1 LGNYLAS
8 VTSPARRTI
17 LIGFV
22 IDTWVWV
29 EYYLGED
36 PRVNEYIEN
45 DSLDLFTST
54 ISLTEIIKFLH
65 QRNETPDTIRQVVLE
80 IGIRSLVIPVTE
92 DIAILAGE
100 FRNEGFKGGIAD
112 TIILATS
119 RAGGHKV
126 VTGDS
131 HFKEIPDAVFIK
143 TG

>member
-1 LGNYLAS
+1 M
-8 VTSPARRTI
+8 I

-36 PRVNEYIEN
+36 SRVNEYIEN

-54 ISLTEIIKFLH
+54 ITLTEMIKFLH
-65 QRNETPDTIRQVVLE
+65 QNHESPENIRHVVSE

-100 FRNEGFKGGIAD
+100 FKNEGFKGGIAD
-112 TIILATS
+112 TIILATALS
-119 RAGGHKV
+119 GGHTV
-126 VTGDS
+126 VTGDP
-131 HFKEIPDAVFIK
+131 HFKAISDAVFIK

>member
-1 LGNYLAS
+1 MI
-8 VTSPARRTI
+8 P
-17 LIGFV
+17 IGFV

-45 DSLDLFTST
+45 ESLDLFTST

-65 QRNETPDTIRQVVLE
+65 QKNETPENIRQVALE
-80 IGIRSLVIPVTE
+80 IGVRSLVIPVTE

-100 FRNEGFKGGIAD
+100 FRSEGFRGGIAD
-112 TIILATS
+112 SIILATA

-126 VTGDS
+126 VTGDP
-131 HFKEIPDAVFIK
+131 HFKEIPDAVFMK

>member
-1 LGNYLAS
+1 M
-8 VTSPARRTI
+8 I

-36 PRVNEYIEN
+36 SRVNEYIEN

-54 ISLTEIIKFLH
+54 ITLTEIIKFLYQKH
-65 QRNETPDTIRQVVLE
+65 ENPENIRHVVSE

-100 FRNEGFKGGIAD
+100 FQNEGFKGGIAD
-112 TIILATS
+112 TIILATARS
-119 RAGGHKV
+119 GGHKV
-126 VTGDS
+126 VSGDP
-131 HFKEIPDAVFIK
+131 HFKAISDTVFIK
-143 TG
+143 PG

>member
-1 LGNYLAS
+1 MI
-8 VTSPARRTI
+8 P
-17 LIGFV
+17 IGFV

-45 DSLDLFTST
+45 ESLDLFTST

-65 QRNETPDTIRQVVLE
+65 QKNESPENIRQVALE
-80 IGIRSLVIPVTE
+80 MGVRSLVIPVTE

-100 FRNEGFKGGIAD
+100 FRSEGFRGGIAD
-112 TIILATS
+112 SIILATA

-126 VTGDS
+126 VTGDP

>member
-1 LGNYLAS
+1 MIPL
-8 VTSPARRTI
+8 
-17 LIGFV
+17 GFV

-36 PRVNEYIEN
+36 SRVNEYVEN

-54 ISLTEIIKFLH
+54 ITLTEIIKFLH
-65 QRNETPDTIRQVVLE
+65 QNHETPENIRQVVSE

-100 FRNEGFKGGIAD
+100 FRNEGFSGGIAD
-112 TIILATS
+112 TIILATA

-126 VTGDS
+126 VTGDP
-131 HFKEIPDAVFIK
+131 HFKALSDAVFIK